1 MIALIFTSWEST
13 EICPTQAAHKY
24 QLFQNNTEVQIHFLE
39 ILFLLVWSVDT
50 GTFFKFLG

>member
-50 GTFFKFLG
+50 GSFFKFLG